1 MSHLKGNID
10 QSSKGKLYQT
20 KTVSDKNIPST
31 KNDLT
36 HVLHLNDY
44 IKQSKVEDLFNYIQK
59 EKPSQFE
66 IKIAINE
73 LLKKYE
79 PKNEIFYN
87 MLDIFL
93 KTGWPINFGI
103 NIPQTEAQKIY
114 NFELNENEEIT
125 LLNLA
130 ILLNDI
136 EFVKLVLK
144 YHDQQSINQLDKKGY
159 NAIVYSVLYNKND
172 NTDVIKL
179 LIANGANV
187 NQNFKIEI
195 SPNKYEDHSI
205 FTIACY
211 KNLPNIIK
219 VLVDN
224 PQTYVNFT
232 INPSG
237 DTGLHICAR
246 GGMENALK
254 ELLSCDRIN
263 PEILNKDSKK
273 ALELISDNEEKN
285 EMMKLFVNFYNNKS
299 MKKNDVNNTTNNLSM
314 MNNNQYSN
322 MNTTTMNKK
331 IVGNDQINLNN
342 INNINYENIN
352 LNNTNKNDEFKNYIN
367 NNINIKNKMSN
378 MNNNLEANQ
387 LRQNLNMESMIS
399 NESSELSEEQEN
411 KEKINSNK
419 NVKQQK
425 INMNININT
434 PNQIEQ
440 QTNPVKLL
448 NQNIYNNLISNANNP
463 NVNFN
468 VEIPIKMMNKKKGQ
482 IKSDKTRALNNFF
495 APKLNAIPTL
505 NLDINDKTFQ
515 LELEINELSSQIK
528 EIDNEKSKINP
539 QILLTRKEI
548 ENKQKDLN
556 ESKERL
562 ENCIN
567 ELAKCEEQEKE
578 LIKKQ
583 NEIVTNPILAGKV
596 YKNHDENINK
606 RDLKFRP
613 NEMEDTEMFKILN
626 KDLLDY
632 QQYIT
637 EIMRR
642 QNNILQIENRIN
654 EIKNIVR
661 SLSQEYE
668 VHEYGSYA
676 FGLNMEWS
684 DIDLVLVKV
693 EQENENND
701 ENILLM
707 QPNNDVQ
714 NDNIS
719 VANTDSTRESVNM
732 RLLNQN
738 NNNLFMNQINNSNIL
753 EYLAHKL
760 SQVNWVLTTKFRENL
775 EVKILKAECCVTIQ
789 GEKKRFDIDISLE
802 NEKHNGLKCVNLIN
816 SYLKEY
822 SVLKPITIALRAILH
837 SANLHLPDKGGLS
850 AYGLILMVVSFI
862 QSQKE
867 NFLKNEP
874 DLCGKIFYG
883 FLKHYGIL
891 FDFNKYLILTY
902 PANESNSAN
911 NDKDSYINMN
921 QYGQE
926 FIILDPLNNTNNVAN
941 KSFQFMNLKMAFM
954 IAYMVTKEDCDCGCH
969 FGEAEFENSFQS
981 TEHCYLKRML
991 NSVRRF
997 QG

>member
-1 MSHLKGNID
+1 MNDNEDDDPEEGNPEDMQETNNDDRFTKVDNDVFGIEGYQDGKKEENKEEELGDTLPMGSKNKPKIDLNREVKQFKIILLGEKGVGKSSIIERYVNNKFSSNESLEGNDAVKIKRYDVDKNLTAELSINDTTEVEKLDKFPKTYYKDAHGAILVFNLTDQNSFEKLSYWKEELDSHAPSDLVICYLGNQADKIADRKVKKEDIKKILNEEDKLYYDVSAKNGNNISLAFEQLTMAIIEKQKEEQNNSDKVLRGKEGRKTLDLIQNNEVGNRNSSPSNEYVD
-10 QSSKGKLYQT
+10 QSTFFGSLYFWSVFFLSASFFVDL
-20 KTVSDKNIPST
+20 TVYLCYYQEKNNAYNYDSGTFIIRIITDSLFIAPLLIFIRYALTSST
-31 KNDLT
+31 KN
-36 HVLHLNDY
+36 Y
-44 IKQSKVEDLFNYIQK
+44 IVGIL
-59 EKPSQFE
+59 
-66 IKIAINE
+66 
-73 LLKKYE
+73 
-79 PKNEIFYN
+79 
-87 MLDIFL
+87 IFL
-93 KTGWPINFGI
+93 
-103 NIPQTEAQKIY
+103 PQ
-114 NFELNENEEIT
+114 
-125 LLNLA
+125 
-130 ILLNDI
+130 
-136 EFVKLVLK
+136 LVL
-144 YHDQQSINQLDKKGY
+144 
-159 NAIVYSVLYNKND
+159 
-172 NTDVIKL
+172 
-179 LIANGANV
+179 
-187 NQNFKIEI
+187 
-195 SPNKYEDHSI
+195 
-205 FTIACY
+205 
-211 KNLPNIIK
+211 
-219 VLVDN
+219 
-224 PQTYVNFT
+224 
-232 INPSG
+232 
-237 DTGLHICAR
+237 
-246 GGMENALK
+246 
-254 ELLSCDRIN
+254 
-263 PEILNKDSKK
+263 
-273 ALELISDNEEKN
+273 
-285 EMMKLFVNFYNNKS
+285 
-299 MKKNDVNNTTNNLSM
+299 
-314 MNNNQYSN
+314 
-322 MNTTTMNKK
+322 
-331 IVGNDQINLNN
+331 
-342 INNINYENIN
+342 
-352 LNNTNKNDEFKNYIN
+352 
-367 NNINIKNKMSN
+367 
-378 MNNNLEANQ
+378 
-387 LRQNLNMESMIS
+387 
-399 NESSELSEEQEN
+399 
-411 KEKINSNK
+411 
-419 NVKQQK
+419 
-425 INMNININT
+425 
-434 PNQIEQ
+434 
-440 QTNPVKLL
+440 
-448 NQNIYNNLISNANNP
+448 NLIS
-463 NVNFN
+463 V
-468 VEIPIKMMNKKKGQ
+468 IKICTQPFKEKG
-482 IKSDKTRALNNFF
+482 N
-495 APKLNAIPTL
+495 
-505 NLDINDKTFQ
+505 
-515 LELEINELSSQIK
+515 
-528 EIDNEKSKINP
+528 
-539 QILLTRKEI
+539 
-548 ENKQKDLN
+548 
-556 ESKERL
+556 
-562 ENCIN
+562 
-567 ELAKCEEQEKE
+567 
-578 LIKKQ
+578 
-583 NEIVTNPILAGKV
+583 AGK
-596 YKNHDENINK
+596 DENINK

-707 QPNNDVQ
+707 QPNNDIQ

-719 VANTDSTRESVNM
+719 VANTDSTRESVNI

-802 NEKHNGLKCVNLIN
+802 SEKHNGLKCVNLIN

-969 FGEAEFENSFQS
+969 FGEAEFENSFPI
-981 TEHCYLKRML
+981 
-991 NSVRRF
+991 F
-997 QG
+997 